1 MVRVEG
7 FALHWHCKQI
17 SVIGK
22 TPHMNPLVSVI
33 IPVYNSERYI
43 ERSIGSVLRQTYSN
57 IEIIIVDDGSKDS
70 TAQIVK
76 GIGDPRIVY
85 IYQENRSQGP
95 ARNNAI
101 SHAHGEF
108 VTFLDSDDIYSPV
121 KVEKELHFLQSNK
134 QYDVVYCNAL
144 HFFTG
149 KPDALYK
156 NKGEHPSGNI
166 LKWLL
171 STSLINLN
179 TVMMRTEVFRK
190 VGGFNDKRYFPEE
203 WELWLKCAIAGY
215 RFGYM
220 DEDLVTVEWRRGSNT
235 TMDIQPILKR
245 NAMEMFENLF
255 AKPVSIDG
263 VTYSPDATIKKLKFD
278 MAVAYLVNKDK
289 KSYKRE
295 ITGLLPMPI
304 SVLSTLVVTMVPSP
318 VLAYG
323 LRTAWEQRQKRGY
336 TRAQSTAQRTDSD
349 NLSRPRAAKSA

>member
-1 MVRVEG
+1 
-7 FALHWHCKQI
+7 
-17 SVIGK
+17 
-22 TPHMNPLVSVI
+22 MNEIVKPLVSVI

-43 ERSIGSVLRQTYSN
+43 ERSLQSALRQTYN
-57 IEIIIVDDGSKDS
+57 NLEIIVVDDGSKDS
-70 TAQIVK
+70 TAKVVQSM
-76 GIGDPRIVY
+76 GDPRIVY

-95 ARNNAI
+95 ARNNAVA
-101 SHAHGEF
+101 HAHGEF
-108 VTFLDSDDIYSPV
+108 VTFLDSDDLYSSD
-121 KVEKELHFLQSNK
+121 KIEKELQFLLSNEK
-134 QYDVVYCNAL
+134 YDIVYCNAL

-149 KPDALYK
+149 KQDALYR

-220 DEDLVTVEWRRGSNT
+220 DENLVTVEWRRGSNT

-245 NAMEMFENLF
+245 NAMEMFERLF
-255 AKPVSIDG
+255 QKPIVIEN
-263 VTYSPDATIKKLKFD
+263 VQYSAENTVKKLKFD
-278 MAVAYLVNKDK
+278 LAIAYLVNKDK

-295 ITGLLPMPI
+295 IAGLLPMPVSI
-304 SVLSTLVVTMVPSP
+304 LSSIGVNLVPASI
-318 VLAYG
+318 LAYM
-323 LRTAWEQRQKRGY
+323 LRNGWEFRQKRSY
-336 TRAQSTAQRTDSD
+336 IRVPSAPQKSAINEPALPS
-349 NLSRPRAAKSA
+349 AAKSRTGMDNGQS